1 MRFRF
6 PWARAAVALVAIGL
20 GACGSVGGKLPVD
33 GGGAGGGIMGRGGI
47 SGGDGGGSGASGQG
61 GAGGSVDAGGVGG
74 AAGAGGQG
82 GAGGSTSSS
91 VRVRGGIEAVGPSP
105 AGAIQI
111 VRAGLTYPRTSV
123 CNGNGSVCVSG
134 GIAP

>member
-1 MRFRF
+1 MRLRS
-6 PWARAAVALVAIGL
+6 PWACAAAVALVAIGL

-33 GGGAGGGIMGRGGI
+33 GGGEGGAGGGIMGRGGI

-61 GAGGSVDAGGVGG
+61 GAGGSVDAGGV
-74 AAGAGGQG
+74 G